1 MLKSARPWQ
10 PAIRQLTDA
19 GDDPH
24 RRSKAGGPLST
35 RGRLRP
41 LRRLSWSNHIGVH
54 YD

>member
-1 MLKSARPWQ
+1 M
-10 PAIRQLTDA
+10 PAMILTAAAKPA
-19 GDDPH
+19 G
-24 RRSKAGGPLST
+24 RYST